1 MLADRYNIGFIETS
15 AKTGEN
21 VDKTFTIMARRLKSK
36 FNSFPVRDCEQD
48 FKSECHES
56 VGLNQDQRR

>member
-36 FNSFPVRDCEQD
+36 FNSFPVTDCEQD
-48 FKSECHES
+48 IRSECHELLG
-56 VGLNQDQRR
+56 VNQDLTY

>member
-36 FNSFPVRDCEQD
+36 FNSFPVRDCEKEFGSD
-48 FKSECHES
+48 VHES
-56 VGLNQDQRR
+56 FGLNQD